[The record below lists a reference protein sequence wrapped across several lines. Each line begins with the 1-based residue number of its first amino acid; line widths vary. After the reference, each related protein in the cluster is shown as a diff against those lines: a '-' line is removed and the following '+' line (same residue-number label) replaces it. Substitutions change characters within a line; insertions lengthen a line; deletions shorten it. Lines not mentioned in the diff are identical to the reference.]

1 VSNRLLSLVWGAK
14 PFGSERTG
22 PSMRLV
28 MVALADQVDESKHG
42 DWCYPSLQT
51 IQERTE
57 MGRRTVLRALAKLKE
72 AGWISTKARPG
83 YGNAYYF
90 DLEKL
95 TAAQRQEK
103 RLRGTRA
110 FTAPVP
116 SATVRGALNDV
127 EGCLER
133 LPNKEE
139 PAVNQQEPVANP
151 TLLFFEEKSQRI
163 QTPPM
168 SASTVAKDVLT
179 ELCLGGRDLLKVL
192 ETVVKGEL
200 KSGRNPA
207 ELREAMI
214 AAWRDYDTS
223 RQSMTQYT
231 RKPVNFFGN
240 GDWRNKAAW
249 PWKEGKQPAA
259 RRVYVNS

>member
-1 VSNRLLSLVWGAK
+1 MA
-14 PFGSERTG
+14 
-22 PSMRLV
+22 
-28 MVALADQVDESKHG
+28 ALADQVDESKHG
-42 DWCYPSLQT
+42 NWCYPSLLT
-51 IQERTE
+51 IQDRTE

-72 AGWISTKARPG
+72 AGWITIRTRPG

-95 TAAQRQEK
+95 KTAQRADK
-103 RLRGTRA
+103 RDRCLVGTRA

-116 SATVRGALNDV
+116 LATLRGALNDA

-139 PAVNQQEPVANP
+139 PAVNQQEPMANP
-151 TLLFFEEKSQRI
+151 PLLFFEEKTQRI
-163 QTPPM
+163 QTPPI
-168 SASTVAKDVLT
+168 SASTVAKDVVT
-179 ELCLGGRDLLKVL
+179 ELCLGGPSLLKVL
-192 ETVVKGEL
+192 ETVAKGEL

-214 AAWRDYDTS
+214 AAWREYDTS
-223 RQSMTQYT
+223 QPQMTKYT
-231 RKPVNFFGN
+231 KRPVNFFGD
-240 GDWRNKAAW
+240 GDWRNKAKW

-259 RRVYVNS
+259 GRVYVNS